1 MGDSSMGDA
10 PMVYVN
16 NDTLATR
23 IHEYV
28 TPYVEVG
35 DFAGAILIQRRDEA
49 IFERAY
55 GLANVEHDVPNR
67 MNTRFVIGSINKQ
80 FLATAILLLEQRGLL
95 RVEDTLDK
103 FLPDFPDAKRIMLVH
118 LLTHS
123 AGLRRDVFE
132 DPQDLK
138 RVRTLGEW
146 LAYIQEG
153 SLAFTPGQG
162 HSYSNCG
169 YMVVAAVI
177 EAVSKQPLEDFLHD
191 HIFKPCGMEDSGLYT
206 SAQVIPHLAQG
217 YEPGFDGLNRAP
229 LEEFPDAIYST
240 VEDLG
245 RWLSAL
251 HRGAILRKGALNRM
265 LTPYPGTSY
274 GYGLTIGRRY
284 GQRFYGH
291 DGMVNGFY
299 SYAAY
304 YPDAQLSITF
314 ASNIRSG
321 VGMMLTHHIPAMVF
335 GADYPTPVIRQLVKT
350 DPTLFD
356 DYVGDY
362 EVYPGLILNVRRE
375 GHHRLSLQGTGGYH
389 WPLMPIG
396 RNKFFYKHRYATVVF
411 ERDLNELVDRI
422 RWVEWSG
429 QEFLCRKQT
438 IGEVEQALV

>member
-1 MGDSSMGDA
+1 MGDTL
-10 PMVYVN
+10 MVYLN
-16 NDTLATR
+16 NAALATR

-28 TPYVEVG
+28 TPYVEAG
-35 DFAGAILIQRRDEA
+35 DFAGAILVQRRDEA
-49 IFERAY
+49 IFQRAY
-55 GLANVEHDVPNR
+55 GLANVEHGVPNR
-67 MNTRFVIGSINKQ
+67 MDTRFVIGSINKQ
-80 FLATAILLLEQRGLL
+80 FLASAILLLEQRGLL

-103 FLPDFPDAKRIMLVH
+103 FLPDFPDGTRIMLVH

-123 AGLRRDVFE
+123 AGLRRDVFD

-138 RVRTLGEW
+138 RARSLGEW
-146 LAYIQEG
+146 LAYIRDG

-169 YMVVAAVI
+169 YLVVAAVI
-177 EAVSKQPLEDFLHD
+177 EAVAQQPLGEFLRD
-191 HIFKPCGMEDSGLYT
+191 QIFKPCGMLDSGLYT
-206 SAQVIPHLAQG
+206 AEQVIPHMAQG
-217 YEPGFDGLNRAP
+217 YEPGFDGLIRAP
-229 LEEFPDAIYST
+229 LEEFPDALYST

-251 HRGAILRKGALNRM
+251 HRGAILRKGSLNRM

-274 GYGLTIGRRY
+274 GYGLSIGRRY

-321 VGMMLTHHIPAMVF
+321 VGTMLTHHIPAMVF
-335 GADYPTPVIRQLVKT
+335 GTDAPTPITRQATKA
-350 DPTLFD
+350 DPTVFD

-362 EVYPGLILNVRRE
+362 EVYPGLMLNVRRE
-375 GHHRLSLQGTGGYH
+375 GHRLSLQGTGGYH
-389 WPLMPIG
+389 WPLLPIG
-396 RNKFFYKHRYATVVF
+396 RNKFFYKHRYATVIF
-411 ERDLNELVDRI
+411 ERDVDEVVDRI

-429 QEFLCRKQT
+429 QEFLCRKQS
-438 IGEVEQALV
+438 IGEGALV